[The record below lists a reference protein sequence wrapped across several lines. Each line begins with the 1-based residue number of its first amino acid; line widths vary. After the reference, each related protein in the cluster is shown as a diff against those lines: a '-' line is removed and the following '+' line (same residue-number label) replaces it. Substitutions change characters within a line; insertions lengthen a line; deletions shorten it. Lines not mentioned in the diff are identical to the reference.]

1 MDKINIHSLNE
12 VYIKVDAPAH
22 VCMELMEHFTFW
34 VPGYKFMPSYKNK
47 IWDGKIRLFNPRTR
61 QIYKGLT
68 REVENFAKEHQYE
81 IVYHD
86 DLDETEAYS
95 IHEAKEFYKS
105 LNLPSKF
112 ETRDFQLESFAYCVK
127 HNRAL
132 FVSPTGSG
140 KSLMI
145 YMLLRYYEN
154 SKTLIIVDSINLLL
168 QMFADFKEYGFDS
181 DSHVHTIS
189 AGKEKFSEKRIIV
202 STWQSA
208 SRQSKEWFDQFDL
221 VIGDEAHKYKAKEL
235 TKIMTNLTNCKLRFG
250 FTGSLD
256 GTYTNKLVLQGLFG
270 PHQQII
276 TTKELQDSGTLADL
290 NIKCITLEYSDEDK
304 KQYSKAKYQD
314 EIKFLF
320 ENRKR
325 NKFLCN
331 LALSLKGNTLLLFRH
346 VETHGVPLYNYLK
359 LKADIPVYYVSG
371 QVKGQEREEIRQIV
385 NNHDNSITVASVG
398 VFSTGTNIPNLNN
411 IIQAAPTKSQIM
423 VLQSIG
429 RGLRKT
435 SKKSECTYFDISD
448 NLSWKSK
455 TNHTMKHFMERLKI
469 YIKEQFKYKLYKV
482 KLK

>member
-1 MDKINIHSLNE
+1 
-12 VYIKVDAPAH
+12 
-22 VCMELMEHFTFW
+22 MELMEYFTFY
-34 VPGYKFMPSYKNK
+34 VPGYKFMPSYKNR
-47 IWDGKIRLFNPRTR
+47 IWDGKIRLFNPRTT
-61 QIYKGLT
+61 QIYKGLI
-68 REVENFAKEHQYE
+68 RELESFAQAHQYE

-95 IHEAKEFYKS
+95 IHEAKEFYNS

-127 HNRAL
+127 HQRAL

-145 YMLLRYYEN
+145 YMLLRYYEK
-154 SKTLIIVDSINLLL
+154 KTLIIVDSINLLL
-168 QMFADFKEYGFDS
+168 QMFSDFAEYGFDS
-181 DSHVHTIS
+181 EKNVHTIS
-189 AGKEKFSEKRIIV
+189 AGKEKNSEKRIIV

-208 SRQSKEWFDQFDL
+208 SRQPRDWFDQFEL

-235 TKIMTNLTNCKLRFG
+235 TKIMENLTQCKLRFG

-256 GTYTNKLVLQGLFG
+256 GTKTNKLVLQGLFG
-270 PHQQII
+270 PHHQIV

-304 KQYSKAKYQD
+304 KQYSKAKYAD

-320 ENRKR
+320 EHRKR
-325 NKFLCN
+325 NLFICN
-331 LALSLKGNTLLLFRH
+331 LALSLRGNTLLLFRH
-346 VETHGVPLYNYLK
+346 VETHGVPLYKYLDQ
-359 LKADIPVYYVSG
+359 KADIPVYYVSG
-371 QVKGQEREEIRQIV
+371 KVKGEEREEIRKIV
-385 NNHDNSITVASVG
+385 DTHENSITVASVG
-398 VFSTGTNIPNLNN
+398 VFSTGTNIPNINN

-423 VLQSIG
+423 LLQSIG
-429 RGLRKT
+429 RGLRRT
-435 SKKSECTYFDISD
+435 SKKGYCTYFDISD

-455 TNHTMKHFMERLKI
+455 TNHTFKHFMDRVKI
-469 YIKEQFKYKLYKV
+469 YIQQQFKYKLYKV